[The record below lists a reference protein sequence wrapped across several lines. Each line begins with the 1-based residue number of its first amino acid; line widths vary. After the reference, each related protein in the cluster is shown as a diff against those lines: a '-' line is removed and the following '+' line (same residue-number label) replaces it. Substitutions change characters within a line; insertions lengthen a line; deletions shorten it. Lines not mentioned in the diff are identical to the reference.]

1 MDDIYPHVMNWATEG
16 INLVVIPS
24 LLVINMLPTAPEQGE
39 YIILHYLYTKYRPLR
54 QLIGER
60 PAAVVKIDAMHKSTD
75 RCCLL
80 EFVETKNVLV
90 CVQNRCG
97 S

>member
-1 MDDIYPHVMNWATEG
+1 M
-16 INLVVIPS
+16 IN
-24 LLVINMLPTAPEQGE
+24 
-39 YIILHYLYTKYRPLR
+39 RPLR

-60 PAAVVKIDAMHKSTD
+60 PAVVVKNRKIEAMHKSID

-90 CVQNRCG
+90 CVQNRRG